1 MAGSKTQRSCCM
13 YNHICL
19 FIHIMQRK
27 ALGVF
32 TNTLALEGAPI
43 LFLYR
48 TAMRYLAIPN
58 ERTQPCRCPIEYRY
72 SIQRVI

>member
-1 MAGSKTQRSCCM
+1 M

-32 TNTLALEGAPI
+32 TNTLALGGAPI

-48 TAMRYLAIPN
+48 TAMRYLSEHNLVDVLLNID
-58 ERTQPCRCPIEYRY
+58 IVYRG
-72 SIQRVI
+72 